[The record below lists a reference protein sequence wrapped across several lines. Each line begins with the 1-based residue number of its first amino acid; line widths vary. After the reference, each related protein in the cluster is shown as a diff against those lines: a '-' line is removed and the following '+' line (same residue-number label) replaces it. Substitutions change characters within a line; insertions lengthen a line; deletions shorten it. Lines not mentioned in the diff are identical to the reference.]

1 MIGSL
6 EFVILAIT
14 SITAVIE
21 PASTIVAYITLAKDL
36 NESEKRQIVRQ
47 SISVSFWVLVFFAL
61 TGQLL
66 FSIFNITIAAFQ
78 IAGGILLVSVAI
90 RMLHPKGKEYS
101 EAERENIAIVPLAF
115 PLTAGPGTITTVIL
129 LSSQAETLL
138 HTFLVFVGIAVGILV
153 LYLGMRYAL
162 KISKLVSDEGLRAVN
177 QLMAIIVLAIAV
189 QFVING
195 ITAAIPQI
203 LQ

>member
-1 MIGSL
+1 
-6 EFVILAIT
+6 
-14 SITAVIE
+14 
-21 PASTIVAYITLAKDL
+21 
-36 NESEKRQIVRQ
+36 
-47 SISVSFWVLVFFAL
+47 
-61 TGQLL
+61 
-66 FSIFNITIAAFQ
+66 
-78 IAGGILLVSVAI
+78 
-90 RMLHPKGKEYS
+90 MLHPEGKEYS

-153 LYLGMRYAL
+153 LYLGMRYAS

-177 QLMAIIVLAIAV
+177 QLMAIIVLAIAI